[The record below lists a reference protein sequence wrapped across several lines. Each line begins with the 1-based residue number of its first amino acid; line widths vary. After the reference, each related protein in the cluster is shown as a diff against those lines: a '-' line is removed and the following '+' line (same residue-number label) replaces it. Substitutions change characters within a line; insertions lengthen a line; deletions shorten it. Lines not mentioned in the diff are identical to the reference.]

1 MCILQG
7 NELCLTF
14 SLCHG
19 VHVLPCQ
26 FDSHGNSSRSNGY
39 QKLAV
44 GSDSD
49 MHTILWK
56 GEGYGNL
63 QVGATS
69 KTGEGGMENDAD
81 INLPCDGLQQPPHL
95 VV

>member
-1 MCILQG
+1 M
-7 NELCLTF
+7 NSAF

-81 INLPCDGLQQPPHL
+81 INLDYNTASSSCS
-95 VV
+95 VVCT